1 MVVMSSFNLGV
12 AWIYK
17 YRHHIGNNESSR
29 LIREEVLSAEFS
41 LNNTTKSFISK
52 VNRELSF
59 YYTWSHI

>member
-1 MVVMSSFNLGV
+1 MNHLGV

-29 LIREEVLSAEFS
+29 LVNEEVLSAEFS
-41 LNNTTKSFISK
+41 LHNTMKSFISK
-52 VNRELSF
+52 VTRELSF